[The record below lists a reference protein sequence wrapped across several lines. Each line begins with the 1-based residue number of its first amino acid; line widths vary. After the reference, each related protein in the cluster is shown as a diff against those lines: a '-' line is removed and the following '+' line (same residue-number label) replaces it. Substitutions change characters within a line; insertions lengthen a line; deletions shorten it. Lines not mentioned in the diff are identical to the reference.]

1 MSLKKG
7 FTLIELLVVIAIIAI
22 LAAILFP
29 VFAQAKEAAKKIAN
43 ISNLKQN
50 ATAVLMYNSDYDGLY
65 AQSVYAIANSGPG
78 ASGIVVP
85 GSGNQVFAVFD
96 AIMPYTKNIDIYRSP
111 GDSPGAIP
119 WSAVPSNTG
128 TVLGSL
134 GLTPAGNIRYAS
146 YAFNFA
152 LFEDPAV
159 APNLFAADPVRNESG
174 IPDPTNTTMFYD
186 SRWVRGGEVNPDA
199 PVGNPYNLPGAFD
212 RRNFPGT
219 TRYTRG
225 VCINFADGHAKFFSA
240 KASIPGTAP
249 DPNNPVNQIPV
260 YNLPYDLNGIAEV
273 LAEPT
278 T

>member
-1 MSLKKG
+1 MQLKRG

-29 VFAQAKEAAKKIAN
+29 VFAQAKEAAKKTAN
-43 ISNLKQN
+43 ISNLRQN
-50 ATAVLMYNSDYDGLY
+50 ATAVLMYNSDYDDNY
-65 AQSVYAIANSGPG
+65 AQSIYAIATSGPG
-78 ASGIVVP
+78 AAGIVVP

-96 AIMPYTKNIDIYRSP
+96 ALQPYTKNIDIYRAP
-111 GDSPGAIP
+111 GDPGAIP
-119 WSAVPSNTG
+119 WSTVPTSAG

-134 GLTPAGNIRYAS
+134 GLTPAGNIRNAS

-159 APNLFAADPVRNESG
+159 PPSLFGADPVRNESQ
-174 IPDPTNTTMFYD
+174 ISDPVNTVMFYD
-186 SRWVRGGEVNPDA
+186 SRWVRGGQTNPDA
-199 PVGNPYNLPGAFD
+199 PVGDPYYAPGGFD

-219 TRYTRG
+219 ARFSQG
-225 VCINFADGHAKFFSA
+225 VCINFCDGHAKFFNK

-249 DPNNPVNQIPV
+249 DPANPSNQIKV
-260 YNLPYDLNGIAEV
+260 YSLPYDLNGIPDV
-273 LAEPT
+273 IAEPT